1 MDFKEHRP
9 IDMAVIILSHSAGN
23 IHRQLFDP
31 LFSTPCHA
39 YSNTFSTLTVFG
51 GGSFVFNTGVNI
63 LKGLGIIA
71 VKYTE
76 CLLITLDYFC
86 RGKRRQ
92 FPTIFK
98 SNRYLTLT

>member
-1 MDFKEHRP
+1 
-9 IDMAVIILSHSAGN
+9 MAVIILSHRAGN

-39 YSNTFSTLTVFG
+39 YSNTFSTLIMF

-71 VKYTE
+71 VKYANTE
-76 CLLITLDYFC
+76 SLLITLDYFC
-86 RGKRRQ
+86 RGKQRQ